1 MMNGK
6 FLHCKKKKKRKGKP
20 ANDQMMWVHDKH
32 VSKATSELALLYL
45 TILKMAVFSSRMKCL
60 SIIFVCFCC
69 ASFTASL
76 SIFRENEDFLQNLK
90 YLSHEE
96 LTKLLNDLAD
106 QHPDLVK
113 LHNIGHSVK
122 NRTLWAVEISRN
134 IPERALLTP
143 MFKYV
148 ANMHGDETVGYQLLV
163 YLSQYLINNYEHDKR
178 VKRIIDTT
186 DVFLMPSMNPD
197 GFANAQV
204 SFVFRKWLYHFDFL

>member
-1 MMNGK
+1 MK
-6 FLHCKKKKKRKGKP
+6 FF
-20 ANDQMMWVHDKH
+20 N
-32 VSKATSELALLYL
+32 
-45 TILKMAVFSSRMKCL
+45 ILFL
-60 SIIFVCFCC
+60 CFYC

-76 SIFRENEDFLQNLK
+76 SIFKENEDFLPNPK

-113 LHNIGHSVK
+113 LHAIGHSVL

-134 IPERALLTP
+134 NQQRPLLTP

-148 ANMHGDETVGYQLLV
+148 ANMHGDETIGYQLV
-163 YLSQYLINNYEHDKR
+163 IYLIQYLINNYEHNKR
-178 VKRIIDTT
+178 VKQIIDTT

-197 GFANAQV
+197 GYAKAQV
-204 SFVFRKWLYHFDFL
+204 SYMF